1 MKFILATTKNGG
13 EWHLVAFH
21 YIIMQHD
28 WLMIKNLLLRIR
40 EYRNDPNVL
49 LLHYANVRKDLKGS
63 VAKIA
68 DFVGVELSPEELD
81 VGT

>member
-1 MKFILATTKNGG
+1 MVVSV
-13 EWHLVAFH
+13 LVS
-21 YIIMQHD
+21 Y
-28 WLMIKNLLLRIR
+28 NLLLIGIVELRDALNLSLR

-68 DFVGVELSPEELD
+68 DFLEVELTAEELD
-81 VGT
+81 TGK

>member
-1 MKFILATTKNGG
+1 MVVSV
-13 EWHLVAFH
+13 LVS
-21 YIIMQHD
+21 Y
-28 WLMIKNLLLRIR
+28 NLLLIGIVELRDALNLSLR

-68 DFVGVELSPEELD
+68 DFLEVELTAEELD
-81 VGT
+81 AGK